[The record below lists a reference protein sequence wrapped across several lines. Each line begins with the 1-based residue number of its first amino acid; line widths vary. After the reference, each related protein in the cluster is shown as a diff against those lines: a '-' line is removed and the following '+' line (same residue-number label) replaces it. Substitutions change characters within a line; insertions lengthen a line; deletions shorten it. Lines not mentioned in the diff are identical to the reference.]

1 MSRIITIFARK
12 LFKMTDELIEIIIE
26 GLQDSKA
33 RDIRVIDMRQLDEAA
48 FQYFVVC
55 EGTSSTHVLG
65 IANKLIDYVEKK
77 SGQHRQGVVGLQN
90 RQWVAIDYGYLL
102 VHIFQRETRD
112 FYRLESLWEDAK
124 ITQVPDLD
132 YGTSL
137 LIANYSLLI
146 IHYHWVLNCVQYPMI
161 SPSLSA

>member
-12 LFKMTDELIEIIIE
+12 LFKMTDELIEIII
-26 GLQDSKA
+26 
-33 RDIRVIDMRQLDEAA
+33 
-48 FQYFVVC
+48 
-55 EGTSSTHVLG
+55 GTSSTHVLG

-132 YGTSL
+132 
-137 LIANYSLLI
+137 
-146 IHYHWVLNCVQYPMI
+146 
-161 SPSLSA
+161 

>member
-1 MSRIITIFARK
+1 MRRKYTHIFTYKQEFCKKTQRLNDFFQFYAEMSRIITIFARK

-132 YGTSL
+132 
-137 LIANYSLLI
+137 
-146 IHYHWVLNCVQYPMI
+146 
-161 SPSLSA
+161 